1 MVRLF
6 VAIDLPPEMREV
18 LKSSQ
23 EELAKSRARL
33 SVVSPENIHIT
44 LKFIGEVDEGM
55 VPAIQERLASVT
67 GRPFE
72 VSVSGI
78 SADNRRRPR
87 VVWCDVVDGGM
98 CAALNEQI
106 EQALEPLGIRK
117 ESRRFRPHAT
127 LARVKRFD
135 PSLLDAIR
143 PMESAGYGQFKVDG
157 FSLKKSTLTP
167 AGAIYEDVLV
177 VNW

>member
-33 SVVSPENIHIT
+33 SVVRPENIHIT
-44 LKFIGEVDEGM
+44 LKFIGEVDQDL
-55 VPAIQERLASVT
+55 VPAIQERLAGIT

-87 VVWCDVVDGGM
+87 VVWCDIIDGGR
-98 CAALNEQI
+98 CASLNDQI
-106 EQALEPLGIRK
+106 EEALEPLGIRK
-117 ESRRFRPHAT
+117 ESRTFRPHAT

-143 PMESAGYGQFKVDG
+143 PMESAGYGNFLVNG

-167 AGAIYEDVLV
+167 AGAIYEDIMV

>member
-6 VAIDLPPEMREV
+6 VAIDLPPGIR
-18 LKSSQ
+18 
-23 EELAKSRARL
+23 EELSASQQELKKSRARL
-33 SVVSPENIHIT
+33 SVVSPGNIHIT
-44 LKFIGEVDEGM
+44 LKFIGEVEQDAVE
-55 VPAIQERLASVT
+55 AIKKSLARISDT
-67 GRPFE
+67 PFE

-87 VVWCDVVDGGM
+87 VVWCTIDDGGR
-98 CAALNEQI
+98 CGLLNEQI
-106 EQALEPLGIRK
+106 EEALVPLGIEK

-127 LARVKRFD
+127 LARVKKFD
-135 PSLLDAIR
+135 PSLLDMMR
-143 PMESAGYGQFKVDG
+143 HVESAEYGNFLVAG

-167 AGAIYEDVLV
+167 SGAIYEDVMV

>member
-44 LKFIGEVDEGM
+44 LKFIGEVEEGA
-55 VPAIQERLASVT
+55 VPAVQERLAGVT

-87 VVWCDVVDGGM
+87 VVWCGIIDGGR
-98 CAALNEQI
+98 CAVLNDQI
-106 EQALEPLGIRK
+106 EEALEPLGIRK
-117 ESRRFRPHAT
+117 ESRTFRPHAT

-143 PMESAGYGQFKVDG
+143 PMESAGYGNFLVNG

-167 AGAIYEDVLV
+167 AGAIYEDVMV

>member
-6 VAIDLPPEMREV
+6 VAIDLPQQIREALSNSQQD
-18 LKSSQ
+18 LK
-23 EELAKSRARL
+23 KSRARL
-33 SVVSPENIHIT
+33 AVVSPENIHIT
-44 LKFIGEVDEGM
+44 LKFIGEVGQDAVE
-55 VPAIQERLASVT
+55 AIKRRLADVSGT
-67 GRPFE
+67 PFE

-87 VVWCDVVDGGM
+87 VVWCTIKDGGR
-98 CAALNEQI
+98 CALLNEEI
-106 EQALEPLGIRK
+106 EEALAPLGIEK

-127 LARVKRFD
+127 LARVKKFD
-135 PSLLDAIR
+135 PSLLEAMR
-143 PMESAGYGQFKVDG
+143 PMESADYGNFQVDG

-167 AGAIYEDVLV
+167 SGALYEDIMV